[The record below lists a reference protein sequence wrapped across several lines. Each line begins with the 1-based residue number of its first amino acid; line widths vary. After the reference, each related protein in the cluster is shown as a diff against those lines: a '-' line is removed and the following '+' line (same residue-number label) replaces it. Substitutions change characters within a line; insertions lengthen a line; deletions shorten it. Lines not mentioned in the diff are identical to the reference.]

1 MNRPPPVIRKRAPN
15 DAIEPLNLA
24 VDASEEASA
33 ILVDALQPTSPIA
46 DPRTV
51 VAVAIPDS
59 QLQGE
64 EEEQVYI
71 LQQLPGKVTNGH
83 GKKLTVL
90 VLWIIAVAVVAAISV
105 GVTCALGKC
114 WG

>member
-1 MNRPPPVIRKRAPN
+1 MQLKR
-15 DAIEPLNLA
+15 LA
-24 VDASEEASA
+24 T
-33 ILVDALQPTSPIA
+33 LVDALHTTSPIA

-59 QLQGE
+59 QLWGE

-71 LQQLPGKVTNGH
+71 LQQLPGKPANRH
-83 GKKLTVL
+83 GKKRTVL
-90 VLWIIAVAVVAAISV
+90 VLWIIAIVAVAAISV
-105 GVTCALGKC
+105 GVTCGLGKC